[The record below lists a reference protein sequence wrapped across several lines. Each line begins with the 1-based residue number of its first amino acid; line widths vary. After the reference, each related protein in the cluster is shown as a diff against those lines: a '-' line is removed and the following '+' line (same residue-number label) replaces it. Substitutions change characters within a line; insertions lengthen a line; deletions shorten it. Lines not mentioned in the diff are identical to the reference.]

1 MPQTLDGLDY
11 LHQNGVIH
19 RDIKAANLMV
29 DKAGKV
35 VIGDFG
41 LAKELF
47 SGGEEHSTVGTP
59 HWRAFRRVS
68 HPQAL
73 PSTDVSLHTQ
83 SRPRRSSRAAGTR
96 PRTSGRWA
104 APSSSC

>member
-1 MPQTLDGLDY
+1 MPQTLDGLGY

-29 DKAGKV
+29 DKTGKV

-59 HWRAFRRVS
+59 HWRAFYQS
-68 HPQAL
+68 H
-73 PSTDVSLHTQ
+73 
-83 SRPRRSSRAAGTR
+83 TR
-96 PRTSGRWA
+96 KPFVL
-104 APSSSC
+104 C

>member
-1 MPQTLDGLDY
+1 M
-11 LHQNGVIH
+11 IH

-29 DKAGKV
+29 DKTGKV

-59 HWRAFRRVS
+59 HWRAFRRLS
-68 HPQAL
+68 A
-73 PSTDVSLHTQ
+73 
-83 SRPRRSSRAAGTR
+83 
-96 PRTSGRWA
+96 
-104 APSSSC
+104 SCAFD